1 LNVLATDIKILGIA
15 VTTTM
20 EAVKAMMVGGT
31 NLKYSIAA
39 VLIVALDKNVQK
51 EVEWRVV
58 YLATS

>member
-1 LNVLATDIKILGIA
+1 LNVLATDIKILGMA

>member
-1 LNVLATDIKILGIA
+1 MA